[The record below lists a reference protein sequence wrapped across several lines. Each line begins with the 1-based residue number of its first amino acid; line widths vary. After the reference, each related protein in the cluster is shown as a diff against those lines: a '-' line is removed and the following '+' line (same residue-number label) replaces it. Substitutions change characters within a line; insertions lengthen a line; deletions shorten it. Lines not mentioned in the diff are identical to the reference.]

1 MTSVT
6 SLLVG
11 LFSILGL
18 KQLQVVGVTESLH
31 DGAYQSFSW
40 RTLEVMSMFSDMTKP
55 EQELL
60 AKYLLQQLI
69 SRDPDPELDPVL
81 ARLARA
87 DLAAGDLASEQSQ
100 TIATIVPAP
109 PGLESGPEPRSGD
122 SDQCESDY
130 KFIGLRGFVNM
141 RYKEGSRET
150 TPRAP
155 THDKQLPI
163 DGMFIVA
170 RVHCEQC

>member
-1 MTSVT
+1 
-6 SLLVG
+6 
-11 LFSILGL
+11 
-18 KQLQVVGVTESLH
+18 
-31 DGAYQSFSW
+31 
-40 RTLEVMSMFSDMTKP
+40 MTKP

-87 DLAAGDLASEQSQ
+87 DLAAGRGGDLASEQSQ

-109 PGLESGPEPRSGD
+109 PGLESGPEPRSGA

-130 KFIGLRGFVNM
+130 NFIGRRGFVNI
-141 RYKEGSRET
+141 RYKQGSRET
-150 TPRAP
+150 TP
-155 THDKQLPI
+155 
-163 DGMFIVA
+163 
-170 RVHCEQC
+170 